1 MNRLKYGGEDSLGRR
16 EEGRGRKKRRCGR
29 KERGRGWERR
39 REGGVRDKK
48 R

>member
-1 MNRLKYGGEDSLGRR
+1 MGERIAWVGG

-39 REGGVRDKK
+39 REEGVRDKK